1 MGKKISMKKYK
12 INKGFQLLAKIFLFF
27 FTKRFKITADISDEI
42 KNIDEPYILLS
53 NHVGFWDPFV
63 VSNFIKKYPHFVSS
77 DAVMKDPIKRFFLER
92 YKIIPK
98 RKNMRDTQVI
108 RTLLEYIKNG
118 EAVALF
124 PEATRTWTG
133 NTLHIDDSIGK
144 LIKLLNVP
152 VITVKMQGMFLF
164 NPRWAYSTRN
174 AAVNIVYKLM
184 ADKEKLS
191 RLSSQE
197 ITVLL
202 KADLEHSES
211 EYQKNAQ
218 VKIRS
223 NKRAEYLNHVLFY
236 CPNCKSFHGFE
247 AKKNTITCKK
257 CNFKITV
264 DKYNILHA
272 MNDKTLPYNN
282 IEDAFRFQSQI
293 FTNHIR
299 KQIADKNK
307 QAIFS
312 ENDMLIYQSIND
324 SDFKLLGKATLS
336 FYLDKINIL
345 FNNQSEKNINLN
357 EILTLDPQLKERIEL
372 NTAYEMYRFIGEKPG
387 ISGIKWEIATNVV
400 WQNTN
405 QAFKQ
410 SSYFK
415 NILNINQI

>member
-1 MGKKISMKKYK
+1 MKKYK

-223 NKRAEYLNHVLFY
+223 NKRAEYL
-236 CPNCKSFHGFE
+236 
-247 AKKNTITCKK
+247 
-257 CNFKITV
+257 
-264 DKYNILHA
+264 
-272 MNDKTLPYNN
+272 
-282 IEDAFRFQSQI
+282 
-293 FTNHIR
+293 
-299 KQIADKNK
+299 
-307 QAIFS
+307 
-312 ENDMLIYQSIND
+312 
-324 SDFKLLGKATLS
+324 
-336 FYLDKINIL
+336 
-345 FNNQSEKNINLN
+345 
-357 EILTLDPQLKERIEL
+357 
-372 NTAYEMYRFIGEKPG
+372 
-387 ISGIKWEIATNVV
+387 
-400 WQNTN
+400 
-405 QAFKQ
+405 
-410 SSYFK
+410 
-415 NILNINQI
+415 